1 MMVTSAQVIR
11 WPLGGGGGGGGV
23 VNLHLVK
30 YGDIGLGDPWHL
42 LWYWRV
48 IYKDKKNWL
57 KQKVLSP
64 AIWKINFPIVCVRV
78 TIFKMP

>member
-1 MMVTSAQVIR
+1 MMVTSAQVTF
-11 WPLGGGGGGGGV
+11 GGWGWGWGV

-48 IYKDKKNWL
+48 IYKDKIDLNKKCL
-57 KQKVLSP
+57 H
-64 AIWKINFPIVCVRV
+64 
-78 TIFKMP
+78 

>member
-1 MMVTSAQVIR
+1 MTYDGDFSSGDL
-11 WPLGGGGGGGGV
+11 WGWGGGVV

-48 IYKDKKNWL
+48 IYKDKIALNKKCL
-57 KQKVLSP
+57 H
-64 AIWKINFPIVCVRV
+64 
-78 TIFKMP
+78 